1 MKIPCFTMAC
11 LVVVAGCSNNG
22 PAPVQR
28 TAADDPTPICL
39 SSMENNA
46 SVVMLKPRVGSIAI
60 AEAAP
65 LALRSSTAVPTA
77 DEKKAIQSWVVLR
90 KDCVN
95 AGAEF
100 RLKNAP
106 PAYADLVEEEH
117 SRFTVLLSRLYAGQV
132 GYGEF
137 LNERIALDNEM
148 KSRRNNARAEHQ
160 RANAPIREEEAARR
174 RGELNNALAVL
185 QLTPPPS
192 GKN

>member
-1 MKIPCFTMAC
+1 MKIPCFTMAS
-11 LVVVAGCSNNG
+11 LVVIAGCGSNG
-22 PAPVQR
+22 PAPVQH

-46 SVVMLKPRVGSIAI
+46 SVVMLKPRVGSIAN

-65 LALRSSTAVPTA
+65 LALRSSTTVPTV
-77 DEKKAIQSWVVLR
+77 DEKKAIQSWVGLR
-90 KDCVN
+90 KECVN

-106 PAYADLVEEEH
+106 PAYADLVEEEN
-117 SRFTVLLSRLYAGQV
+117 SRFTVLLSRLYAGQA

-148 KSRRNNARAEHQ
+148 KSRRNNARGEHQ

-185 QLTPPPS
+185 QLTPPPPA
-192 GKN
+192 KN